1 MVGGKNGIMD
11 LERLQQNAG
20 RASELLQAM
29 SNPHRLLILCHLS
42 NGEKCVS
49 ALEKEIGLSQS
60 ALSQHLALLR
70 KEKLVDTRRKSQSVF
85 YSLSGKEAITIIDT
99 LYGIYCPKDDA
110 TDSASK
116 LPTKAP

>member
-1 MVGGKNGIMD
+1 MVGERNCNMD

-49 ALEKEIGLSQS
+49 ELEKEIGLSQS

-70 KEKLVDTRRKSQSVF
+70 RENLVETRRECHSVF
-85 YSLSGKEAITIIDT
+85 YSLSGREAVTMINT
-99 LYGIYCPKDDA
+99 LYGIYCP
-110 TDSASK
+110 TDQAMEEV
-116 LPTKAP
+116 